1 MEISALRGCSSPMVI
16 HPNDAL
22 AITIFKTCAPYCLQR
37 KNNIKSGLPR
47 AVAYWRNALF
57 GAQDCPKT
65 SALIMSK
72 YTKFVGAVKNSLL
85 KCLLH
90 LEIPV

>member
-16 HPNDAL
+16 LPNDAL
-22 AITIFKTCAPYCLQR
+22 ALPIFKPCAPYCLQR
-37 KNNIKSGLPR
+37 KNNIKSRLPR
-47 AVAYWRNALF
+47 AVAYWRNTLF
-57 GAQDCPKT
+57 GAHDCLKP

-72 YTKFVGAVKNSLL
+72 FTKFVGAIKNSLL
-85 KCLLH
+85 ECLLH